1 MKPAEPIASKY
12 AYVTML
18 GGFSITVDGQ
28 MISDEAN
35 RTHKLWNVLAYLVAH
50 RGRMVPQTEFI
61 EQFWPDEKGVAP
73 ANALKT
79 QLYRIRTMLQPL
91 FDDDFQPILSQRGG
105 YEWNPAIQTEV
116 DVDMFYALCQRAGR
130 LDLSINRRKGLLEE
144 ALSLYRGDF
153 LPKLSD
159 SGWVIAITA
168 EQHRRYLDAVISY
181 TSILESEGL
190 YEDMVSVANDAIAI
204 DGLDENLH
212 TALVRG
218 LLHQGKHMEA
228 LAHYEYATD
237 LLYRNLGAQQWK
249 ELRLLYDQI
258 MATEQ
263 AFETD
268 LTVIQQDLRETA
280 QTMGTFF
287 CEYGF
292 FREIYR
298 LEARRCIRSGI
309 PIHIALITVSTPDGG
324 IPDMRDLNKTMDNL
338 QNVIA
343 YTLRS
348 GDVVAR
354 YSGAQFVIM
363 LSGANLVDSE
373 KVINRVLCKFRR
385 RYRLNKLKISSRV
398 RGIELTRLEIAKQE
412 AII

>member
-1 MKPAEPIASKY
+1 MKTAEPTAVKY

-28 MISDEAN
+28 MVSDEVN

-79 QLYRIRTMLQPL
+79 QLYRIRTMLRPL

-105 YEWNPAIQTEV
+105 YEWNPAIQTELDV
-116 DVDMFYALCQRAGR
+116 DVFFAFCLRAAQPE
-130 LDLSINRRKGLLEE
+130 LPISQRKGLLEE

-153 LPKLSD
+153 LPKLSG
-159 SGWVIAITA
+159 SGWVMPIAA
-168 EQHRRYLDAVISY
+168 EHHGRYLEVVNGY
-181 TSILESEGL
+181 TSILEEEGL
-190 YEDMVSVANDAIAI
+190 YEDMVNAAQDAVAI
-204 DGLDENLH
+204 DCLNEKLH
-212 TALVRG
+212 TAIVRG
-218 LLHQGKHMEA
+218 LLHQGKHAEA

-237 LLYRNLGAQQWK
+237 LLYRHQGTQQWK
-249 ELRLLYDQI
+249 ELRALYDQI

-268 LTVIQQDLRETA
+268 LSVIQQDLRETA
-280 QTMGTFF
+280 QITGAFF

-298 LEARRCIRSGI
+298 LEARRCVRNGI
-309 PIHIALITVSTPDGG
+309 PLHIALITVSSPARGM
-324 IPDMRDLNKTMDNL
+324 PEMRDLNKTMDNL

-363 LSGANLVDSE
+363 LPGANLDDSE
-373 KVINRVLCKFRR
+373 KVMSRIVYKFRR

-398 RGIELTRLEIAKQE
+398 RGIELTRLMMAK
-412 AII
+412 

>member
-1 MKPAEPIASKY
+1 MKTAEPTAAQY

-28 MISDEAN
+28 IVSDEAN

-50 RGRMVPQTEFI
+50 RGRMVPQAEFI

-79 QLYRIRTMLQPL
+79 QLYRIRAMLQPL
-91 FDDDFQPILSQRGG
+91 FHGDFQPILSQRGG

-116 DVDMFYALCQRAGR
+116 DVDMFFALCLRASKS
-130 LDLSINRRKGLLEE
+130 DLSVSRRKGLLEE
-144 ALSLYRGDF
+144 ALALYRGDF
-153 LPKLSD
+153 LPKLSG
-159 SGWVIAITA
+159 SGWVLPIAA
-168 EQHRRYLDAVISY
+168 EHHRRYLETVISY
-181 TSILESEGL
+181 TSILEEEGL
-190 YEDMVSVANDAIAI
+190 YEDMVSVAQDAIDI
-204 DGLDENLH
+204 DCLDETLH
-212 TALVRG
+212 TILVRG
-218 LLHQGKHMEA
+218 LLHQGKHTEA

-237 LLYRNLGAQQWK
+237 LLYRHQGAQQWK
-249 ELRLLYDQI
+249 ELRALYDQI

-268 LTVIQQDLRETA
+268 LSVIQQDLRETA
-280 QTMGTFF
+280 QTMGAFF

-298 LEARRCIRSGI
+298 LEARRCVRSGI
-309 PIHIALITVSTPDGG
+309 PIHIALITVSSPDGG
-324 IPDMRDLNKTMDNL
+324 IPDMKNLNKTMDNL

-363 LSGANLVDSE
+363 LPAANLNDSE
-373 KVINRVLCKFRR
+373 KVIGRVLCKFRR
-385 RYRLNKLKISSRV
+385 RYRLNQLKISSRI
-398 RGIELTRLEIAKQE
+398 RGIELMQVEMAK
-412 AII
+412 

>member
-1 MKPAEPIASKY
+1 MKTAEPTAAKY

-28 MISDEAN
+28 MVSDEAN

-61 EQFWPDEKGVAP
+61 EQFWPDEKGAAP

-91 FDDDFQPILSQRGG
+91 FEGDFQPILSQRGG
-105 YEWNPAIQTEV
+105 YEWNPAIHTEL
-116 DVDMFYALCQRAGR
+116 DVDMYLALCLRTGQP
-130 LDLSINRRKGLLEE
+130 DLSVSRRKGLLEE
-144 ALSLYRGDF
+144 AISLYRGDF
-153 LPKLSD
+153 LPKLSG
-159 SGWVIAITA
+159 SGWVLPIAA
-168 EQHRRYLDAVISY
+168 EHHGRYLEAMISY
-181 TSILESEGL
+181 TSILEDEGL
-190 YEDMVSVANDAIAI
+190 YEDMVSAAQDAIVI
-204 DGLDENLH
+204 DSLDERLH
-212 TALVRG
+212 TTIVRG
-218 LLHQGKHMEA
+218 LLHQGKHTEA

-237 LLYRNLGAQQWK
+237 LLYRHQGVQQWK
-249 ELRLLYDQI
+249 ELRALYDQI

-268 LTVIQQDLRETA
+268 LSVIQQDLRETA
-280 QTMGTFF
+280 QTLGAFF

-309 PIHIALITVSTPDGG
+309 PIHIALITVSSPDRGLPEMKD
-324 IPDMRDLNKTMDNL
+324 INKTMNNL

-363 LSGANLVDSE
+363 LPGANLQDSE
-373 KVINRVLCKFRR
+373 KVIGRVLYKFRR
-385 RYRLNKLKISSRV
+385 RFRLNRLKISSRV
-398 RGIELTRLEIAKQE
+398 RGIELTKLEMVK
-412 AII
+412 